1 MGMVLASLIV
11 MLFSTTIYECKKAKG
26 EGSHVPFRHSMMT
39 MVLRDSLGGNCNT
52 KMIATVS
59 LQNSFKNFYIIKQ
72 FNFFFNSSFKKQFVS
87 FLAV

>member
-1 MGMVLASLIV
+1 MVMGLGFLTV
-11 MLFSTTIYECKKAKG
+11 MLFSTTINECKKAKG

-59 LQNSFKNFYIIKQ
+59 ALEEDM
-72 FNFFFNSSFKKQFVS
+72 
-87 FLAV
+87 